1 MQLIFSV
8 LIHKALILLFAIIR
22 TDWNPRECRE
32 GKLSGKKKKEKRKGR
47 KRGGITGRKKSS
59 NKRLPLIPVPF
70 TAQHI
75 YVLIRIHHQSCAHRS
90 QRIPITVYTQS
101 PLHWKSTR
109 RGDPF
114 KTPPPPKKKVIRY
127 RSTFTENDLQPH
139 FVILWL
145 DETQN
150 TPAGVNSLS
159 LCPSY
164 VGRLSGPI
172 HLLVRDWEGRY
183 QNEHF

>member
-1 MQLIFSV
+1 MV
-8 LIHKALILLFAIIR
+8 
-22 TDWNPRECRE
+22 
-32 GKLSGKKKKEKRKGR
+32 KKKEKRKGR

-70 TAQHI
+70 TVQHI

-90 QRIPITVYTQS
+90 QRIPITVSTQS

-114 KTPPPPKKKVIRY
+114 KNVQKKQTKKVIKH
-127 RSTFTENDLQPH
+127 RSTFTENDLQPY

-145 DETQN
+145 DE
-150 TPAGVNSLS
+150 VK
-159 LCPSY
+159 
-164 VGRLSGPI
+164 I
-172 HLLVRDWEGRY
+172 HPRG
-183 QNEHF
+183 

>member
-1 MQLIFSV
+1 MV
-8 LIHKALILLFAIIR
+8 
-22 TDWNPRECRE
+22 
-32 GKLSGKKKKEKRKGR
+32 KKKEKRKGR

-70 TAQHI
+70 TVQHI

-90 QRIPITVYTQS
+90 QRIPITVSTQS

-114 KTPPPPKKKVIRY
+114 KNVQKKKKKKWLSIVRLLLKTICNRTLSSFG
-127 RSTFTENDLQPH
+127 STKSKYTRGGKL
-139 FVILWL
+139 
-145 DETQN
+145 
-150 TPAGVNSLS
+150 SLS
-159 LCPSY
+159 LCPSHG
-164 VGRLSGPI
+164 GRLSGPI
-172 HLLVRDWEGRY
+172 HLLVWDWEEGY